1 MKLNLYLIMI
11 VSLMI
16 FACGSSIELS
26 EEASARMKLDGTWAV
41 PCIDQGGGATS
52 NKAEFSFAFETEKS
66 QITAST
72 ELFANTGCNIEDKL
86 FKFEQQGTM
95 ILEADTEGNLTTYD
109 ATYEGSDIK
118 VDMFIIVLNKITVT
132 PYTDDAI
139 TMLESAYSGCDV
151 TFTKQVATDLS
162 NCEQPVWSMN
172 VDETSFSA
180 LHMISEAQVIATA
193 MNTTKTE
200 AINEF
205 NNNPVTYTKQ

>member
-52 NKAEFSFAFETEKS
+52 NKAESRFAFETEKS

-109 ATYEGSDIK
+109 A
-118 VDMFIIVLNKITVT
+118 
-132 PYTDDAI
+132 I

-172 VDETSFSA
+172 VDETSYSA